1 MQFKRPEQPVTNA
14 MNGIQR
20 AKGILKDQRY
30 LAPIRQEI
38 ATRSNRRYVAALEK
52 NLSAGWSIHTREKS
66 SQRTFATTALA
77 DERHDLALEEI
88 EVDVVERV
96 QLCSTNLST
105 DRKMV

>member
-1 MQFKRPEQPVTNA
+1 MQFKRPEQPVTNG

-20 AKGILKDQRY
+20 AKGILKDQGY

-38 ATRSNRRYVAALEK
+38 ATRSNRRDVAALEK
-52 NLSAGWSIHTREKS
+52 NLSAGWSIQTREES

-77 DERHDLALEEI
+77 DERHDLSLVEI
-88 EVDVVERV
+88 EVDVVDCV
-96 QLCSTNLST
+96 QLRSTNLSA